1 MVVTVQ
7 LSGGSVGCLIYT
19 TQGHNGGVQERLE
32 IRAGGRTII
41 AEDLKRLAVQ
51 GKILSGIHRMTP
63 DRGYHEL
70 FDDFIA
76 ALQANRPSP
85 VPAIHGA
92 RATMVALKALQSID
106 QRKTIEV

>member
-1 MVVTVQ
+1 MVVTVR
-7 LSGGSVGCLIYT
+7 LSGGSVGCLVYT

-41 AEDLKRLAVQ
+41 AEDLKRLSVQ
-51 GKILSGIHRMTP
+51 GKVLSGIRRMTP

-76 ALQANRPSP
+76 ALTANRPSP
-85 VPAIHGA
+85 VSATDGT
-92 RATMVALKALQSID
+92 RATMIAQKALQSIEM
-106 QRKTIEV
+106 RKTIQF